1 MMKRKLAS
9 LKAIKLLFDI
19 ALVVLSLGVVLSLVL
34 ASVDI
39 ATSKGRVT
47 GFAIIEGDNGAIEL
61 GGDVHSSVEGVDFS
75 LTPKGVRVVYKAESE
90 KHPVLFFLWK
100 ALYAIT
106 LNLVVIFIIF
116 VLYQIRKIIKEV
128 CLAVKDDRQTIASR
142 IFSHKN
148 VKGLRRIA
156 YGFMLIPLVEL
167 VNHYVD
173 RYFLTRFVKI
183 DGVSVVPVSDLSA
196 ISWEYILVGLLF
208 IVMIEVFRRGIA
220 LQEEN
225 DLTV

>member
-1 MMKRKLAS
+1 MERKLVS

-19 ALVVLSLGVVLSLVL
+19 ALVVLSLGVVLYIVL
-34 ASVDI
+34 AAVDI
-39 ATSKGRVT
+39 ATSEGRVT
-47 GFAIIEGDNGAIEL
+47 GFAIIEGDKGAIEL

-75 LTPKGVRVVYKAESE
+75 LTPKGVRVVYEAQTER
-90 KHPVLFFLWK
+90 HPVLFFFWK
-100 ALYAIT
+100 SLYAVT
-106 LNLVVIFIIF
+106 LNLVAVFIIF
-116 VLYQIRKIIKEV
+116 VLYQIRNMIKNV
-128 CLAVKDDRQTIASR
+128 CLALKDDSRTIASH

-148 VKGLRRIA
+148 VRGLRRIA

-173 RYFLTRFVKI
+173 RYFLMRFVKI
-183 DGVSVVPVSDLSA
+183 DGVSVVPVSDLGT